1 MASKFKKEKKKLSD
15 KDKKDIKKKL
25 TKVTMEGV
33 IKDAKNLYPVSE
45 ADVKRL
51 TDAASSTG
59 SENRKLIKA
68 LKKRFDKIKG

>member
-1 MASKFKKEKKKLSD
+1 MASKFKK
-15 KDKKDIKKKL
+15 KDKKKTIKEK
-25 TKVTMEGV
+25 TMEGV

-51 TDAASSTG
+51 TDASNTG

-68 LKKRFDKIKG
+68 LKKRFDKVKD

>member
-1 MASKFKKEKKKLSD
+1 KKTIKEK
-15 KDKKDIKKKL
+15 
-25 TKVTMEGV
+25 TMEGV

-68 LKKRFDKIKG
+68 LKKRF

>member
-15 KDKKDIKKKL
+15 KDKKEIKAKFVKS
-25 TKVTMEGV
+25 TTDQVK
-33 IKDAKNLYPVSE
+33 KDAKKLYPVSE

-68 LKKRFDKIKG
+68 LKKRFDKIKD

>member
-1 MASKFKKEKKKLSD
+1 MASKFKK
-15 KDKKDIKKKL
+15 KDKKKTIKEK
-25 TKVTMEGV
+25 TMEGV

-68 LKKRFDKIKG
+68 LKKRFDKVKE

>member
-1 MASKFKKEKKKLSD
+1 
-15 KDKKDIKKKL
+15 
-25 TKVTMEGV
+25 MEGV

-68 LKKRFDKIKG
+68 LKKRFDKIKE